1 MKGRDNLDLVVMAD
15 LHYVGRAERI
25 CPIPER
31 NAHLGKELLR
41 RALRRLELSSP
52 PDALV
57 LIGDL
62 VDDGEAPGAEEDLE
76 ALREELEGLSFPVIV
91 VPGNHDGDPDR
102 LLRTFGDRPG
112 VHEVKGYLLLTFVD
126 RYDPQDRAERSQD
139 GLKLVRDVAS
149 SHPGFPIV
157 ALQHNPIYPPIEST
171 YPYNLTNSR
180 EVMRTY
186 SESGVVLSVS
196 GHLHRG
202 HELTYAGGVGYVV
215 CPALCEEPFRFL
227 RITLRGREVSLR
239 EESLKLPSEPPLVDV
254 HVHTHYAYCAST
266 VTAPGATERAEKFG
280 LSGIVLTEH
289 AGQLYVSPEEY
300 WSGRFIEEPHLLR
313 RYRDEGR
320 DRMRAYRKEME
331 ELRSSFVKLGLEV
344 ECDRYGNLS
353 LLEEDAEGWDLLVGA
368 VHKLPQA
375 HSRDEERGFMHVT
388 ESLLR
393 NGVGVLAHPF
403 RFFRREG
410 TEVPR
415 HLFRPM
421 ARLLADYG
429 VAAELNFHT
438 NEPDPDFFGTCLEE
452 GVKVALA
459 SDAHDLY
466 EVGDFAPH
474 LEFLRRLGLE
484 GDDLKDVLFCP

>member
-1 MKGRDNLDLVVMAD
+1 MNGRDNLDLVVMAD

-126 RYDPQDRAERSQD
+126 RYDPRDRAERSRD

-149 SHPGFPIV
+149 SHPGVPIV

-227 RITLRGREVSLR
+227 RITLRGRDASVR
-239 EESLKLPSEPPLVDV
+239 EEVLKLPEEPSLVDV

-280 LSGIVLTEH
+280 LSGIVFTEH

-344 ECDRYGNLS
+344 ESDRYGNLS
-353 LLEEDAEGWDLLVGA
+353 LLEEDADGWDLLVGA
-368 VHKLPQA
+368 VHKLPQV
-375 HSRDEERGFMHVT
+375 HSRDEERGFMEVT
-388 ESLLR
+388 ESLLK

-403 RFFRREG
+403 RFFRRNG
-410 TEVPR
+410 MEVPK

-484 GDDLKDVLFCP
+484 GDDLKEVLFYP